1 MPSTPT
7 TRERFEQA
15 LDDLMEEVQ
24 EDRHIL
30 AGILCGS
37 LSHDEVWDKSD
48 IDLVLVCTDDQKTN
62 AHGVALTM
70 DDINIHTSVEP
81 RAEFRRRLEASTRNM
96 FGHSM
101 YAKGRL
107 LFSRDPSIDRLFA
120 QLQDIGARDTQI
132 QVMNSVLH
140 ALTTH
145 YKARKWHEVKDDPA
159 YTALWI
165 LLTARALA
173 EAEVGLAGEI
183 VGREALA
190 DAVRFNPALYALIYL
205 DLLEQPAT
213 AAANGIALDAIDAW
227 LEPRARQVFAP
238 VLEYLEESGGEP
250 RSTTEIS
257 HHFARNHDV
266 EHIVIACEWLSDI
279 GVIEKASTP
288 VKLTTRSQ
296 VEVEELAFFA
306 P

>member
-1 MPSTPT
+1 MPST

-15 LDDLMEEVQ
+15 LADLMEEVQ

-48 IDLVLVCTDDQKTN
+48 IDLVLVCTDDQKTGV
-62 AHGVALTM
+62 HGVALTM

-132 QVMNSVLH
+132 QVMNSVIH

-190 DAVRFNPALYALIYL
+190 DAVRLNPALYGPIYL

-213 AAANGIALDAIDAW
+213 AAANGVGTRRHRRLART
-227 LEPRARQVFAP
+227 PRPADFRPAARVSGRVGRRAP
-238 VLEYLEESGGEP
+238 APPPRYPTTSPATTTWSTSSSPASGC
-250 RSTTEIS
+250 RTS
-257 HHFARNHDV
+257 A
-266 EHIVIACEWLSDI
+266 
-279 GVIEKASTP
+279 
-288 VKLTTRSQ
+288 
-296 VEVEELAFFA
+296 
-306 P
+306 

>member
-1 MPSTPT
+1 MPT
-7 TRERFEQA
+7 TTRQRFEQA

-30 AGILCGS
+30 AAILCGS

-48 IDLVLVCTDDQKTN
+48 IDLVLVCTDDQKTRR
-62 AHGVALTM
+62 HDVALVM

-81 RAEFRRRLEASTRNM
+81 RGEFRRRLEASTRNM
-96 FGHSM
+96 FGHSLF
-101 YAKGRL
+101 AKGRL
-107 LFSRDPSIDRLFA
+107 LFSRDPSIDRLFG

-165 LLTARALA
+165 LQTARALA

-190 DAVRFNPALYALIYL
+190 DAVRLNPTLYRTIYL
-205 DLLEQPAT
+205 DLLHGAAT
-213 AAANGIALDAIDAW
+213 PEANGAALDAIDSW
-227 LEPRARQVFAP
+227 LQPRARQIFAP
-238 VLEYLEESGGEP
+238 VLEHLAESGGEP

-257 HHFARNHDV
+257 HYFSRNHDV
-266 EHIVIACEWLSDI
+266 AHIVIACEWLSDI

-296 VEVEELAFFA
+296 IDMEELAFFA
-306 P
+306 S

>member
-1 MPSTPT
+1 MPTT

-15 LDDLMEEVQ
+15 LDALMEEVQ

-30 AGILCGS
+30 AAILCGS

-48 IDLVLVCTDDQKTN
+48 IDLVLVCTDDQKTHRHN
-62 AHGVALTM
+62 VALVM

-81 RAEFRRRLEASTRNM
+81 RGEFRRRLEASTRNM
-96 FGHSM
+96 FGHSLF
-101 YAKGRL
+101 AKGRL
-107 LFSRDPSIDRLFA
+107 LFSRDPSIDRLFG

-145 YKARKWHEVKDDPA
+145 YKALKWHEVKDDPA

-165 LLTARALA
+165 LQTARALA

-190 DAVRFNPALYALIYL
+190 DAVRLNPALYRTIYL
-205 DLLEQPAT
+205 DLLDGAAT
-213 AAANGIALDAIDAW
+213 RQANGAALDAIDAW
-227 LEPRARQVFAP
+227 LEPRARQIFAP

-250 RSTTEIS
+250 RATTEIS
-257 HHFARNHDV
+257 HHFSRNHDV

-296 VEVEELAFFA
+296 IEMEELAFFA
-306 P
+306 S

>member
-1 MPSTPT
+1 MPT
-7 TRERFEQA
+7 TTRQRFEQA

-30 AGILCGS
+30 AAILCGS

-48 IDLVLVCTDDQKTN
+48 IDLVLVCTDDQKTRG
-62 AHGVALTM
+62 HSVALVM

-81 RAEFRRRLEASTRNM
+81 RGEFRRRLEASTRNM
-96 FGHSM
+96 FGHSLF
-101 YAKGRL
+101 AKGRL

-132 QVMNSVLH
+132 QVMKSVLH

-145 YKARKWHEVKDDPA
+145 YKARKWHDVKDDPA
-159 YTALWI
+159 YTALWT
-165 LLTARALA
+165 LQTARALA

-190 DAVRFNPALYALIYL
+190 DAVRLNPALYRTIYL
-205 DLLEQPAT
+205 DLLNGAAT
-213 AAANGIALDAIDAW
+213 RQANGAALDAIDAW
-227 LEPRARQVFAP
+227 LEPRARQIFVP

-250 RSTTEIS
+250 RATTEIS
-257 HHFARNHDV
+257 HHFSRNHDV

-296 VEVEELAFFA
+296 IDMEELAFFA
-306 P
+306 S

>member
-1 MPSTPT
+1 
-7 TRERFEQA
+7 
-15 LDDLMEEVQ
+15 MEEVQ

-30 AGILCGS
+30 AAILCGS

-48 IDLVLVCTDDQKTN
+48 IDLVLVCTDDQKTRG
-62 AHGVALTM
+62 HSVALVM

-81 RAEFRRRLEASTRNM
+81 RGEFRRRLEASTRNM

-101 YAKGRL
+101 FAKGRL

-165 LLTARALA
+165 LQTARALA

-190 DAVRFNPALYALIYL
+190 DAVRLNPTLYRTIYL
-205 DLLEQPAT
+205 DLLNGAAT
-213 AAANGIALDAIDAW
+213 PEANGAALDAIDAW
-227 LEPRARQVFAP
+227 LEPRARQIFAP
-238 VLEYLEESGGEP
+238 VLEYLQQSGGEP

-266 EHIVIACEWLSDI
+266 EHIVISCEWLSDI

-296 VEVEELAFFA
+296 IDMEELAFFA
-306 P
+306 S